1 MRLLFFTIALFAVC
15 VGLSVWVA
23 VSESTRLNQ
32 SATWPKTDA
41 TIVDSLVRD
50 KGSQAHGRFCPY
62 VIYRYTVDGVLH
74 DSTSV
79 RLDRDL
85 SQCSD
90 DRQSAN
96 DIIRPYQSGTTVP
109 VFYNPGRHDRQAAK
123 AIIRPFQSGSTV
135 PVFYDPA
142 RPSTAILEIHK
153 VPWLKLYPKTGL
165 IASFIA
171 LLLVVRQLR
180 SPRKPRVPQGK

>member
-15 VGLSVWVA
+15 VGLSLWVA

-74 DSTSV
+74 DSTSM

-96 DIIRPYQSGTTVP
+96 DIIRPYQSG
-109 VFYNPGRHDRQAAK
+109 
-123 AIIRPFQSGSTV
+123 STV

-142 RPSTAILEIHK
+142 QPSTATLEIHK
-153 VPWLKLYPKTGL
+153 VPWLKLFPKAGL
-165 IASFIA
+165 VASFIA
-171 LLLVVRQLR
+171 LMLVVRQLR
-180 SPRKPRVPQGK
+180 SPRDRKSVV

>member
-15 VGLSVWVA
+15 VGLSIWVA

-50 KGSQAHGRFCPY
+50 KGSRAHGRFCPY
-62 VIYRYTVDGVLH
+62 VIYRYTVAGVLH

-96 DIIRPYQSGTTVP
+96 DMIRPY
-109 VFYNPGRHDRQAAK
+109 
-123 AIIRPFQSGSTV
+123 QSGSTV
-135 PVFYDPA
+135 PVFYDPE
-142 RPSTAILEIHK
+142 RPSAAILEVHK

-180 SPRKPRVPQGK
+180 SPRKPRVPQA

>member
-15 VGLSVWVA
+15 VGLSLWVA
-23 VSESTRLNQ
+23 VSESTRQNQ

-50 KGSQAHGRFCPY
+50 KGSQAHNRFCPY

-74 DSTSV
+74 DSTRV

-90 DRQSAN
+90 DRQAAN
-96 DIIRPYQSGTTVP
+96 DIIRPYQV
-109 VFYNPGRHDRQAAK
+109 
-123 AIIRPFQSGSTV
+123 GSAV
-135 PVFYDPA
+135 PVFYDPVQ
-142 RPSTAILEIHK
+142 PSTAILEIHE

-165 IASFIA
+165 VASFIA
-171 LLLVVRQLR
+171 LMLVVRQLR
-180 SPRKPRVPQGK
+180 SPREPRVPRGRSP

>member
-15 VGLSVWVA
+15 VGLSLWVA

-32 SATWPKTDA
+32 SATWPKTDG

-50 KGSQAHGRFCPY
+50 KGSQVHRRFCPY
-62 VIYRYTVDGVLH
+62 VIYRYTVAGVLY

-79 RLDRDL
+79 RLDSDL
-85 SQCSD
+85 SQCSA
-90 DRQSAN
+90 DRQWAN
-96 DIIRPYQSGTTVP
+96 DIIRPYQ
-109 VFYNPGRHDRQAAK
+109 N
-123 AIIRPFQSGSTV
+123 GSAV

-142 RPSTAILEIHK
+142 RPSTATLEIHK

-165 IASFIA
+165 VASFIA
-171 LLLVVRQLR
+171 LMLVVRQLR
-180 SPRKPRVPQGK
+180 SPREPRVPQGK

>member
-1 MRLLFFTIALFAVC
+1 MRLLYFTIALFAVC

-23 VSESTRLNQ
+23 VSESTRQNQ
-32 SATWPKTDA
+32 SATWPKTEA
-41 TIVDSLVRD
+41 TIVD
-50 KGSQAHGRFCPY
+50 FCPY
-62 VIYRYTVDGVLH
+62 VIYRYTVAGVLY

-79 RLDRDL
+79 RLDLDL
-85 SQCSD
+85 SQCSA

-96 DIIRPYQSGTTVP
+96 DIIRPYQ
-109 VFYNPGRHDRQAAK
+109 N
-123 AIIRPFQSGSTV
+123 GSTV

-165 IASFIA
+165 VASFIA
-171 LLLVVRQLR
+171 LMLVVRQLR
-180 SPRKPRVPQGK
+180 SPREPRVPQGK

>member
-15 VGLSVWVA
+15 VGLSLWVA

-32 SATWPKTDA
+32 SATWPKTDG

-50 KGSQAHGRFCPY
+50 KGSQAHRRFCPY
-62 VIYRYTVDGVLH
+62 VIYRYTVAGVLY

-79 RLDRDL
+79 RLDSDL
-85 SQCSD
+85 SQCSA
-90 DRQSAN
+90 DRQWAN
-96 DIIRPYQSGTTVP
+96 DIIRPYQ
-109 VFYNPGRHDRQAAK
+109 N
-123 AIIRPFQSGSTV
+123 GSPV

-142 RPSTAILEIHK
+142 RPSAATLEIHK

-165 IASFIA
+165 VASFIA
-171 LLLVVRQLR
+171 LMLVVRQLR
-180 SPRKPRVPQGK
+180 SPREPRVPQGK

>member
-1 MRLLFFTIALFAVC
+1 MRLLFFTIAIFAVC
-15 VGLSVWVA
+15 VGLSLWVA

-32 SATWPKTDA
+32 SATWPKTDG

-62 VIYRYTVDGVLH
+62 VIYRYTVAGVLY

-79 RLDRDL
+79 RSDLDL
-85 SQCSD
+85 SQCSA
-90 DRQSAN
+90 DRQWAN
-96 DIIRPYQSGTTVP
+96 DIIRPYQ
-109 VFYNPGRHDRQAAK
+109 N
-123 AIIRPFQSGSTV
+123 GSTV

-153 VPWLKLYPKTGL
+153 VAWLKLYPKTGL
-165 IASFIA
+165 VASFIA
-171 LLLVVRQLR
+171 LMLVVRQLR
-180 SPRKPRVPQGK
+180 SPREPRVPGGR

>member
-15 VGLSVWVA
+15 VGLSLWVA

-50 KGSQAHGRFCPY
+50 KGSQAHSRFCPY
-62 VIYRYTVDGVLH
+62 VIYRYTVAGVLY

-79 RLDRDL
+79 RWDRDL

-96 DIIRPYQSGTTVP
+96 DIIRRY
-109 VFYNPGRHDRQAAK
+109 
-123 AIIRPFQSGSTV
+123 QSGSTV

-153 VPWLKLYPKTGL
+153 VSWLKLYPKTGL

-180 SPRKPRVPQGK
+180 SPRKPRVPQGKLP